1 MLKPLRPLLTDRR
14 RGRAVAAASVT
25 LAAAGIVLLRAPKPS
40 QGLPLAPVNGVARV
54 QPSRSAQ
61 GAAQVRFATGAVHGR
76 VAMAQGAVGPDVP
89 SHVYT
94 ELRITADDAPG
105 SVAPRPVAMAVVL
118 DVSGSMSGEKLE
130 QARGSVLSLVDQM
143 RDDDR
148 IALVTYSDN
157 ARIVQPLARVADVRQ
172 RLHGIVPGI
181 TIEGGTNIPAGLAAG
196 ASTLE
201 TAPPTFV
208 QRVVLV
214 SDGQDTSGQPL
225 DRTAASVRTR
235 AEQGVTLSA
244 LGVGADY
251 DERFMSRVADAGR
264 GNYEFLRNGAQ
275 LRAFLSRE
283 LQQATRTVVER
294 AYVNLTLPEGWRLA
308 RGYGSEVAAF
318 GRSVNVPVGA
328 LFAGEERRLVLDLV
342 VDPAQAQRA
351 HGDGHAGAVV
361 ARLGYHDVRSNAPST
376 HDLGALA
383 MGVARSD
390 ADALASRDV
399 VVFAEAEGTVIAARQ
414 ADAVVAWRTGN
425 AGEAASIAQQNLH
438 ALRALQAAAPS
449 PARAAQIRAYD
460 EDNTAF
466 NTVSGASEEGR
477 AYGLRSNAVH
487 RRAQRSAAA
496 Y

>member
-1 MLKPLRPLLTDRR
+1 
-14 RGRAVAAASVT
+14 
-25 LAAAGIVLLRAPKPS
+25 
-40 QGLPLAPVNGVARV
+40 
-54 QPSRSAQ
+54 
-61 GAAQVRFATGAVHGR
+61 
-76 VAMAQGAVGPDVP
+76 
-89 SHVYT
+89 
-94 ELRITADDAPG
+94 
-105 SVAPRPVAMAVVL
+105 
-118 DVSGSMSGEKLE
+118 
-130 QARGSVLSLVDQM
+130 
-143 RDDDR
+143 
-148 IALVTYSDN
+148 
-157 ARIVQPLARVADVRQ
+157 
-172 RLHGIVPGI
+172 
-181 TIEGGTNIPAGLAAG
+181 
-196 ASTLE
+196 
-201 TAPPTFV
+201 
-208 QRVVLV
+208 
-214 SDGQDTSGQPL
+214 
-225 DRTAASVRTR
+225 
-235 AEQGVTLSA
+235 
-244 LGVGADY
+244 
-251 DERFMSRVADAGR
+251 
-264 GNYEFLRNGAQ
+264 
-275 LRAFLSRE
+275 
-283 LQQATRTVVER
+283 VVER

-425 AGEAASIAQQNLH
+425 AGEAASIAQRNLR